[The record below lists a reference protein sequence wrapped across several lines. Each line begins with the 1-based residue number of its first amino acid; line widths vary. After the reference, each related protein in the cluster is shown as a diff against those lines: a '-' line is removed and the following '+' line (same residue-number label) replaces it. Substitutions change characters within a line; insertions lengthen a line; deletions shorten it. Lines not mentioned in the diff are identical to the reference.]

1 MLVREVM
8 TRRPITVGPDTSVKD
23 ALVLLDDHS
32 ITMMP
37 VVSHAGSLVGV
48 VSEADLVRDALQ
60 PDPRAHMVPDA
71 GWTERPTTVVDVM
84 NHRTLT
90 VTGDADL
97 AEAVDLMTSTAVK
110 SLPVID
116 EHHHVV
122 GVLSRRDVVHLL
134 ARRDDA
140 VEREMDA
147 LFQSLGV
154 DWLAEVSEG
163 VVTVMG
169 PVDERERALARTAAA
184 TVPGVVSVTVS

>member
-1 MLVREVM
+1 MAVRSAATQAAFAAARAPSEQAAQEAGQSAAQEAVKGSQLRDFKV
-8 TRRPITVGPDTSVKD
+8 TIDTQ
-23 ALVLLDDHS
+23 
-32 ITMMP
+32 
-37 VVSHAGSLVGV
+37 GFQRG
-48 VSEADLVRDALQ
+48 
-60 PDPRAHMVPDA
+60 
-71 GWTERPTTVVDVM
+71 G
-84 NHRTLT
+84 TLT